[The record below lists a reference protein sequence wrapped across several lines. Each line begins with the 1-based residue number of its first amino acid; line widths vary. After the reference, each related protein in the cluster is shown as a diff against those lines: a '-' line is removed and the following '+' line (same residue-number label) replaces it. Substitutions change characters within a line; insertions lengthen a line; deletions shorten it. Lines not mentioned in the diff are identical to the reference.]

1 MKNYIVEKHLD
12 YLTVTSKTEQP
23 AFSKHVYQIM
33 KSPIPNYD
41 MCEVHRSGMLH
52 CWHSR
57 DTRVGHHYIYQATT
71 LRWIRDNLM
80 TDRDLVGLVLQHAN
94 ISRIDL
100 AITSRADDN
109 TVHEFTPQD
118 IAVACVVGQLK
129 SRMKPTTDVAQDLI
143 TQTKYIGN
151 RKTRRRL
158 FRAYDKGLDNG
169 ELANILIRYELET
182 RKDANVV
189 GRMLVAGNDIGA
201 IMRRYVDFP
210 TVGVWHDILD
220 APVATVRHLDQSMSA
235 EELDKAKRLARWMWL
250 ETSIAPV
257 IARAITA
264 DAIQDGIAME
274 DNSHYRDF
282 IHAITRNLYH
292 NGQE

>member
-1 MKNYIVEKHLD
+1 MKNYVVEKHLD
-12 YLTVTSKTEQP
+12 YLTVTSIKPQP
-23 AFSKHVYQIM
+23 SFSKHVYQLT

-57 DTRVGHHYIYQATT
+57 DTRVGHHYIYQATA

-80 TDRDLVGLVLQHAN
+80 PDSELVSLVLKNAN
-94 ISRIDL
+94 ISRIDI
-100 AITSRADDN
+100 AITSHAEDN
-109 TVHEFTPQD
+109 TVHEFTPHEVA
-118 IAVACVVGQLK
+118 IACVTGQLK
-129 SRMKPTTDVAQDLI
+129 SRMKPTTDVSQDLI

-169 ELANILIRYELET
+169 ELANILVRYELET

-189 GRMLVAGNDIGA
+189 GRMLTEGKDIGA

-210 TVGVWHDILD
+210 NSDVWQAIMD
-220 APVATVRHLDQSMSA
+220 APIATVRHLEQSMSA
-235 EELDKAKRLARWMWL
+235 DEIDRAKRLARWLWL
-250 ETSIAPV
+250 EDSIAPV
-257 IARAITA
+257 IARAITE
-264 DAIQDGIAME
+264 DAIRDGIVME
-274 DNSHYRDF
+274 DNSHYLEF

-292 NGQE
+292 NEQE